1 MSDLITPQI
10 NELINTPDV
19 IEIVRDQVAALLS
32 LEIKN
37 QYTMAQTAGIQ
48 NIKDFEIGIYV
59 ENGRPYEASG
69 DNIPMRFVNI
79 LLPKV
84 IQLAGNSRKGNQK
97 EQATIFIDCAAC
109 GNDSGNF
116 RDEKS
121 ATFRAWRIARI
132 VRRILMS
139 DAYTYLGLRGTVG
152 SRVIVS
158 MEAGAPEKTELEK
171 DAALSFV
178 VVRISLEVQFLEC
191 FIANNGVP
199 LEAIYFDVDPI
210 TGEVVVPD

>member
-1 MSDLITPQI
+1 MSDLTPQI
-10 NELINTPDV
+10 NEFINTPDMA
-19 IEIVRDQVAALLS
+19 EIVRDQIAAILS
-32 LEIKN
+32 LEIQN
-37 QYTMAQTAGIQ
+37 QYMMAQDMDIKS
-48 NIKDFEIGIYV
+48 IKDLDINIYV
-59 ENGRPYEASG
+59 ENGRPYEISG
-69 DNIPMRFVNI
+69 DKVPMRFVNI

-84 IQLAGNSRKGNQK
+84 TLLSGNSRLGNQK
-97 EQATIFIDCAAC
+97 EQATIWIDCAAC

-158 MEAGAPEKTELEK
+158 MEAGAPEKTEIEK
-171 DAALSFV
+171 DAALAFV
-178 VVRISLEVQFLEC
+178 VVRMSLEVQFLEC
-191 FIANNGVP
+191 FIVNNGIP
-199 LEAIYFDVDPI
+199 LEAIYFDVDPS
-210 TGEVVVPD
+210 TGELVVPI